1 MAKIYY
7 DKDADLGQLK
17 GKRVAVLG
25 YGIQGR
31 GHALNLRDS
40 GVGVVVAQRPG
51 GPHHAQA
58 VADGFRP
65 TSVAE
70 ACAQAQ
76 AIMILLQ
83 DTLQPEVYRSSIAP
97 HLKAGKALG
106 FAHGFN
112 IHFHQIEPPKEID
125 VFLVAPKGPG
135 SLVRQL
141 FEQGGGVPALAAVH
155 QDASGRAKQI
165 ALAYA
170 KGLGATKAGVLE
182 TTFAEETETDLFGEQ
197 TVLCGGAAELIKA
210 GFETLVEHGYQPEL
224 AYFECLHE
232 LKLIVDM
239 IYAQGIQGMWSRVSE
254 TARYG
259 GLTRGDRV
267 ITRQTREEMK
277 RILEEIR
284 SGKFAKEW
292 INECQ
297 AGRPV
302 FKALLA
308 RGDRHLV
315 ELVGAR
321 LRSMMPWI
329 TGAGKPSPAASK
341 PARGAGNGAKRP
353 ARAKR
358 QKTKR

>member
-7 DKDADLGQLK
+7 DKDADLNALK
-17 GKRVAVLG
+17 GKRIAILG

-40 GVGVVVAQRPG
+40 GLEVVVAQRPG
-51 GPHHAQA
+51 GPNHAQA
-58 VADGFRP
+58 AADGFRP
-65 TSVAE
+65 VSVAE
-70 ACAQAQ
+70 AAREAQV
-76 AIMILLQ
+76 IMVLLQ
-83 DTLQPEVYRSSIAP
+83 DTLQPEVYRADIAP
-97 HLKAGKALG
+97 HLKEGKALA

-112 IHFHQIEPPKEID
+112 IHFHQIVPPKEVD

-141 FEQGGGVPALAAVH
+141 FEQGGGVPSLLAVH
-155 QDASGRAKQI
+155 QDASGKARQI

-170 KGLGATKAGVLE
+170 KGLGSTRAGVLE

-197 TVLCGGAAELIKA
+197 TVLCGGVTELIKA
-210 GFETLVEHGYQPEL
+210 GFETLTSAGYQPEL

-232 LKLIVDM
+232 LKLIVDL
-239 IYAQGIQGMWSRVSE
+239 IYSRGIQGMWSRVSE

-259 GLTRGDRV
+259 GLTRGSRV
-267 ITRQTREEMK
+267 ITEETRAEMR

-284 SGKFAKEW
+284 SGRFATEW
-292 INECQ
+292 VNEAQ

-302 FKALLA
+302 FNALLSQ
-308 RGDRHLV
+308 GDRHLV

-321 LRSMMPWI
+321 LRSMMPWM
-329 TGAGKPSPAASK
+329 KP
-341 PARGAGNGAKRP
+341 
-353 ARAKR
+353 
-358 QKTKR
+358 